1 MKKEITVFAP
11 ASVTNVGCGFDVL
24 GFAIDFPGDEV
35 TLRLTE
41 NPGIKIVII
50 TGDNGKISKEIDKN
64 TAGISVKTF
73 TEYLNIKN
81 GIEIEIHKKMG
92 IGSGLGSSAASSV
105 AAVFA
110 LNNLLEK
117 PLSKNEIFNFALEGE
132 KLTSGGKPHADN
144 VAACLFGGFTIV
156 KNNYDF
162 EVINV
167 PYPVNLWCA
176 VIHPEVE
183 VSTSYTRTLLKNEI
197 SLQTAVKQMSNVAG
211 LITGLTTNDFNLIK
225 NSIHDFIAEPIRS
238 KFIPDYEKIKQTA
251 LKNGAYGCN
260 ISGSGPSVFAFSDSE
275 ISAIII
281 GNKMGDVLT
290 EINIKYNLYVSK
302 INNEGP
308 KILRLVQ

>member
-35 TLRLTE
+35 TIRLTE
-41 NPGIKIVII
+41 NPEIKIVKI

-64 TAGISVKTF
+64 TAGISVKSF
-73 TEYLNIKN
+73 AEHLNIKN

-110 LNNLLEK
+110 LNNLLDN
-117 PLSKNEIFNFALEGE
+117 PLSKNDIFHFALEGE

-156 KNNYDF
+156 KNNNNF
-162 EVINV
+162 EVISV
-167 PYPVNLWCA
+167 PYPENLWCV
-176 VIHPEVE
+176 VIHPDVE
-183 VSTSYTRTLLKNEI
+183 VSTSYTRTLLNNEI
-197 SLQTAVKQMSNVAG
+197 PLQTAVKQMSNVAA
-211 LITGLTTNDFNLIK
+211 LITGLTTNDFGLIK
-225 NSIHDFIAEPIRS
+225 NSIHDLIAEPIRRN
-238 KFIPDYEKIKQTA
+238 FIPEYEKLKHTA
-251 LKNGAYGCN
+251 LENGAYGCN
-260 ISGSGPSVFAFSDSE
+260 ISGSGPSVFAFADNE
-275 ISAIII
+275 NSAKII
-281 GNKMGDVLT
+281 GNKMGEVLKA
-290 EINIKYNLYVSK
+290 INIKYNLYVSK

-308 KILRLVQ
+308 KILRLT